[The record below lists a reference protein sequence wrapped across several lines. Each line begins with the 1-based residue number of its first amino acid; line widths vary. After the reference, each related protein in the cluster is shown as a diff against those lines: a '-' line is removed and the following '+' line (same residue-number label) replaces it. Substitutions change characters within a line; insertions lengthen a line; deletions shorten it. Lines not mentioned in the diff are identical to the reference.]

1 MGVKENIRK
10 IIDADPDLTV
20 RNVSLAAG
28 LSDSAL
34 HKFLTKP
41 EQSMSVANL
50 EKVADVLGV
59 RTAELFNEVSGLSDS
74 DFERMIFAALQEV
87 PPGTPLSGY
96 PRIVAS
102 SLRDQLRLLLKHGG
116 YRDSSDAL
124 SAPDTGVQPPAPT
137 RKGEREGRHTP

>member
-10 IIDADPDLTV
+10 IIEADPSLTV

-50 EKVADVLGV
+50 EKVAEVLQV
-59 RTAELFNEVSGLSDS
+59 RTAELFDGNYILDS
-74 DFERMIFAALQEV
+74 RNGI
-87 PPGTPLSGY
+87 G
-96 PRIVAS
+96 
-102 SLRDQLRLLLKHGG
+102 
-116 YRDSSDAL
+116 
-124 SAPDTGVQPPAPT
+124 
-137 RKGEREGRHTP
+137 